1 MAAVA
6 RIESRTL
13 SDVDVAKLIRLELK
27 AAFPAVKFSV
37 RSTSSINIRYT
48 DGPTPKRVEAIV
60 AKFEG
65 KSFNGMDDSTHYK
78 PPFFYNGE
86 WVSTYC
92 YIFVNRELSHPF
104 VARVAGAVASYY
116 GIDTPPV
123 VEGWVKPTREQ
134 EIQCQ
139 RVNWTDWGTMIHR
152 ASQDRASVSPK
163 AREAEIVAEIASDA
177 VTRTRA

>member
-1 MAAVA
+1 MATVA

-13 SDVDVAKLIRLELK
+13 SDVEVAKLIRVELK
-27 AAFPAVKFSV
+27 AAFPSVKFSV

-60 AKFEG
+60 SKFEG
-65 KSFNGMDDSTHYK
+65 KSFDGMTDSTRYT
-78 PPFFYNGE
+78 PPFLYNGE

-92 YIFVNRELSHPF
+92 YVFVNRELSHAF
-104 VARVAGAVASYY
+104 VARIVGAVAKYY

-123 VEGWVKPTREQ
+123 VEGWVKPTLEQ
-134 EIQCQ
+134 EREC
-139 RVNWTDWGTMIHR
+139 RRKNFTDWGTMIHR

-163 AREAEIVAEIASDA
+163 ATEAAFVAA
-177 VTRTRA
+177 VANGYRSAFS